1 MWVYQQTGTPAHL
14 PEAAQQL
21 PTGEAALLPQPQKT
35 LPPERSA
42 PEVPSP
48 LQRHNT
54 ETRQKTCWLLVCAF
68 LIGSGSAGVLLAL
81 RKAAAGLAAILPAKL
96 ARPVCCCRCTYC
108 GQPFRNGIS
117 YAGCGRDPSVPD
129 GLFRTWAGFDLFVYD
144 VLWAG
149 NRDAVCA
156 TAFRHGT
163 EKRNVASAACI
174 SACGSCFCRAVHAR
188 HRFSAGEQPDPRL
201 FLFAA
206 GPDREIV
213 RPHGFIRQYLLTL
226 TLFVPLCGISAALA
240 SIGSR
245 L

>member
-14 PEAAQQL
+14 PEAAQPL

-68 LIGSGSAGVLLAL
+68 LIGSGSAGVLLAFCQ
-81 RKAAAGLAAILPAKL
+81 KQ
-96 ARPVCCCRCTYC
+96 
-108 GQPFRNGIS
+108 QPDWLQYYLQSWR
-117 YAGCGRDPSVPD
+117 V
-129 GLFRTWAGFDLFVYD
+129 RTGAGFDLFVYD

-149 NRDAVCA
+149 KRDAVCA
-156 TAFRHGT
+156 AAFRHGT
-163 EKRNVASAACI
+163 EKGNVASAACI

-188 HRFSAGEQPDPRL
+188 HRFSAGKQPDPRL
-201 FLFAA
+201 FLF
-206 GPDREIV
+206 
-213 RPHGFIRQYLLTL
+213 
-226 TLFVPLCGISAALA
+226 C
-240 SIGSR
+240 SR
-245 L
+245 A

>member
-14 PEAAQQL
+14 PEAAQPL

-54 ETRQKTCWLLVCAF
+54 ETRQKTYWLLVCAF
-68 LIGSGSAGVLLAL
+68 LIGSGSAGVLLAFCEKQQPDWL
-81 RKAAAGLAAILPAKL
+81 QYYLQSWRGLFAAADAH
-96 ARPVCCCRCTYC
+96 
-108 GQPFRNGIS
+108 RNGIS

-129 GLFRTWAGFDLFVYD
+129 GLFRTGAGFDLFVYD

-149 NRDAVCA
+149 KRDAVCA
-156 TAFRHGT
+156 AAFRHGT
-163 EKRNVASAACI
+163 EKGNVASAACI

-201 FLFAA
+201 FLF
-206 GPDREIV
+206 
-213 RPHGFIRQYLLTL
+213 
-226 TLFVPLCGISAALA
+226 C
-240 SIGSR
+240 SR
-245 L
+245 A

>member
-68 LIGSGSAGVLLAL
+68 LIGSGSAGVLLAFCEKQQPDWL
-81 RKAAAGLAAILPAKL
+81 QYYLQSCLLYTSDAADDLI
-96 ARPVCCCRCTYC
+96 CRCTYC

-201 FLFAA
+201 FLF
-206 GPDREIV
+206 
-213 RPHGFIRQYLLTL
+213 
-226 TLFVPLCGISAALA
+226 C
-240 SIGSR
+240 SR
-245 L
+245 A

>member
-54 ETRQKTCWLLVCAF
+54 ETRQKTCWLLCLSDRLWLSWRA
-68 LIGSGSAGVLLAL
+68 SGFL

-96 ARPVCCCRCTYC
+96 ARPVCRCRCTYC
-108 GQPFRNGIS
+108 GQPFRSGIS

-129 GLFRTWAGFDLFVYD
+129 GLFRTGAGFDLFVYD

-149 NRDAVCA
+149 KRDAVCA
-156 TAFRHGT
+156 AAFRHGT
-163 EKRNVASAACI
+163 EKGNVASAACI

-201 FLFAA
+201 FLF
-206 GPDREIV
+206 
-213 RPHGFIRQYLLTL
+213 
-226 TLFVPLCGISAALA
+226 C
-240 SIGSR
+240 SR
-245 L
+245 A

>member
-14 PEAAQQL
+14 PEAAQPL

-68 LIGSGSAGVLLAL
+68 LIGSGSAGVLLAFCEKQQPDWL
-81 RKAAAGLAAILPAKL
+81 QYYLQSWRGLFAAADSHTAASLFGMEYLTLAAAATLLFLMGFSAL
-96 ARPVCCCRCTYC
+96 GPVLIFLFTMFY
-108 GQPFRNGIS
+108 GLGNG
-117 YAGCGRDPSVPD
+117 
-129 GLFRTWAGFDLFVYD
+129 TLFVQLLSD
-144 VLWAG
+144 
-149 NRDAVCA
+149 
-156 TAFRHGT
+156 TALKKG
-163 EKRNVASAACI
+163 NVASAACI

-201 FLFAA
+201 FLF
-206 GPDREIV
+206 
-213 RPHGFIRQYLLTL
+213 
-226 TLFVPLCGISAALA
+226 C
-240 SIGSR
+240 SR
-245 L
+245 A

>member
-14 PEAAQQL
+14 PEAAQPL

-48 LQRHNT
+48 LQRHHT

-68 LIGSGSAGVLLAL
+68 LIGSGSAGVILAFCEKQQPDWL
-81 RKAAAGLAAILPAKL
+81 QYYLQSWRGLFAAADAHTAASLFGMEYLTLAAA
-96 ARPVCCCRCTYC
+96 AT
-108 GQPFRNGIS
+108 
-117 YAGCGRDPSVPD
+117 
-129 GLFRTWAGFDLFVYD
+129 LFRTGAGFDLFVYD

-149 NRDAVCA
+149 KRDAVCA
-156 TAFRHGT
+156 AAFRHGT
-163 EKRNVASAACI
+163 EKGNVASAACI

-201 FLFAA
+201 FLF
-206 GPDREIV
+206 
-213 RPHGFIRQYLLTL
+213 
-226 TLFVPLCGISAALA
+226 
-240 SIGSR
+240 GSR
-245 L
+245 A

>member
-42 PEVPSP
+42 PEVPLP

-54 ETRQKTCWLLVCAF
+54 ETRQKTCWLLV
-68 LIGSGSAGVLLAL
+68 SGFL

-96 ARPVCCCRCTYC
+96 ARPVCRCRCTYC

-117 YAGCGRDPSVPD
+117 YACCGRDPSVPD
-129 GLFRTWAGFDLFVYD
+129 GLFRTGAGFDLFVYD

-149 NRDAVCA
+149 KRDAVCA
-156 TAFRHGT
+156 AAFRHGT

-201 FLFAA
+201 FLF
-206 GPDREIV
+206 
-213 RPHGFIRQYLLTL
+213 
-226 TLFVPLCGISAALA
+226 C
-240 SIGSR
+240 SR
-245 L
+245 A

>member
-14 PEAAQQL
+14 PEAAQPL

-54 ETRQKTCWLLVCAF
+54 ETRQKTYWLLVCAF
-68 LIGSGSAGVLLAL
+68 SDRLWLSWRASGFL

-96 ARPVCCCRCTYC
+96 ARPVCRCRCTYC

-129 GLFRTWAGFDLFVYD
+129 GLFRTGAGFDLFVYD

-149 NRDAVCA
+149 KRTLFVQLLSD
-156 TAFRHGT
+156 TALKKG
-163 EKRNVASAACI
+163 NVASAACI

-201 FLFAA
+201 FLFLQQ
-206 GPDREIV
+206 G
-213 RPHGFIRQYLLTL
+213 LT
-226 TLFVPLCGISAALA
+226 GRSSGHMDSSG
-240 SIGSR
+240 SIC
-245 L
+245 

>member
-14 PEAAQQL
+14 P
-21 PTGEAALLPQPQKT
+21 EAALLPQPQKT

-68 LIGSGSAGVLLAL
+68 LIGSGSAGVLLAFCE
-81 RKAAAGLAAILPAKL
+81 KQHGLAAILPAKL
-96 ARPVCCCRCTYC
+96 ARPVCRCRCTYC

-117 YAGCGRDPSVPD
+117 YAGCGHDPSVPD
-129 GLFRTWAGFDLFVYD
+129 GLFRAGAGFNLFVYD

-149 NRDAVCA
+149 KRDAVCA
-156 TAFRHGT
+156 AAFRHGA

-201 FLFAA
+201 FLF
-206 GPDREIV
+206 
-213 RPHGFIRQYLLTL
+213 
-226 TLFVPLCGISAALA
+226 C
-240 SIGSR
+240 SR
-245 L
+245 A

>member
-14 PEAAQQL
+14 PEAAQPL

-68 LIGSGSAGVLLAL
+68 LIGSGSAGVLLAFCEKQQPDWL
-81 RKAAAGLAAILPAKL
+81 QYYLQSWRGLFAAADTHTAASLFGMEYLTLAAATTLLFLMGFSAL
-96 ARPVCCCRCTYC
+96 GPVLIFLFMMFY
-108 GQPFRNGIS
+108 GLGNG
-117 YAGCGRDPSVPD
+117 
-129 GLFRTWAGFDLFVYD
+129 TLFVQLLSD
-144 VLWAG
+144 
-149 NRDAVCA
+149 
-156 TAFRHGT
+156 TALK
-163 EKRNVASAACI
+163 KRNVASAACI

-201 FLFAA
+201 FLF
-206 GPDREIV
+206 
-213 RPHGFIRQYLLTL
+213 
-226 TLFVPLCGISAALA
+226 C
-240 SIGSR
+240 SR
-245 L
+245 A

>member
-1 MWVYQQTGTPAHL
+1 MWVYQQTGMPAHL

-68 LIGSGSAGVLLAL
+68 LIGSGSAGVLLAFCE
-81 RKAAAGLAAILPAKL
+81 KQQPDWL

-117 YAGCGRDPSVPD
+117 YACCGRDPSVPD

-149 NRDAVCA
+149 KRDAVSA
-156 TAFRHGT
+156 AAFRHGT

-201 FLFAA
+201 FLF
-206 GPDREIV
+206 
-213 RPHGFIRQYLLTL
+213 
-226 TLFVPLCGISAALA
+226 C
-240 SIGSR
+240 SR
-245 L
+245 A

>member
-48 LQRHNT
+48 LQRHNP
-54 ETRQKTCWLLVCAF
+54 ADN
-68 LIGSGSAGVLLAL
+68 LLAARLCLSDRLWLSWRASGFL

-96 ARPVCCCRCTYC
+96 AWPVCRCRCTYC

-117 YAGCGRDPSVPD
+117 YAGCGRDSSVPD
-129 GLFRTWAGFDLFVYD
+129 GLFRTGAGFDLFVYD

-149 NRDAVCA
+149 KRDAVCA
-156 TAFRHGT
+156 AAFRHGT
-163 EKRNVASAACI
+163 EKGNVASAACI

-201 FLFAA
+201 FLF
-206 GPDREIV
+206 
-213 RPHGFIRQYLLTL
+213 
-226 TLFVPLCGISAALA
+226 C
-240 SIGSR
+240 SR
-245 L
+245 A

>member
-68 LIGSGSAGVLLAL
+68 LIGSGSAGVLLAFCEKQQPDWL
-81 RKAAAGLAAILPAKL
+81 QYYLQSWRGLFAAANAHTAASL
-96 ARPVCCCRCTYC
+96 
-108 GQPFRNGIS
+108 FRNGIS
-117 YAGCGRDPSVPD
+117 YAGCGRDSSVPD
-129 GLFRTWAGFDLFVYD
+129 GLFRTGAGFDLFVYD

-149 NRDAVCA
+149 KRDAVCA
-156 TAFRHGT
+156 AAFRHGT
-163 EKRNVASAACI
+163 EKGNVASAACI

-201 FLFAA
+201 FLF
-206 GPDREIV
+206 
-213 RPHGFIRQYLLTL
+213 
-226 TLFVPLCGISAALA
+226 C
-240 SIGSR
+240 SR
-245 L
+245 A

>member
-68 LIGSGSAGVLLAL
+68 LIGSGSAGVLLAFCEKQQPDWL
-81 RKAAAGLAAILPAKL
+81 QYYLQSWRGLFAAADEHTAASLFGMEYLTLAAAATLLFLMGFSAL
-96 ARPVCCCRCTYC
+96 GPVLIFLFTMFY
-108 GQPFRNGIS
+108 GLGNG
-117 YAGCGRDPSVPD
+117 
-129 GLFRTWAGFDLFVYD
+129 TLFVQLLSD
-144 VLWAG
+144 
-149 NRDAVCA
+149 
-156 TAFRHGT
+156 TAL
-163 EKRNVASAACI
+163 KRGNVASAACI

-201 FLFAA
+201 FLF
-206 GPDREIV
+206 
-213 RPHGFIRQYLLTL
+213 
-226 TLFVPLCGISAALA
+226 C
-240 SIGSR
+240 SR
-245 L
+245 A

>member
-14 PEAAQQL
+14 PEAAQPL

-68 LIGSGSAGVLLAL
+68 LIGSGSAGVLLAFCEKQQPDWL
-81 RKAAAGLAAILPAKL
+81 QYYLQSWRGLFAAADSHTAASLFGMEYLTLAAAATLLFLMGFSAL
-96 ARPVCCCRCTYC
+96 GPVLIFLFTMFY
-108 GQPFRNGIS
+108 GLGNG
-117 YAGCGRDPSVPD
+117 
-129 GLFRTWAGFDLFVYD
+129 TLFVQLLSD
-144 VLWAG
+144 
-149 NRDAVCA
+149 
-156 TAFRHGT
+156 TALKKG
-163 EKRNVASAACI
+163 NVASAACI

-201 FLFAA
+201 FLFLQQ
-206 GPDREIV
+206 G
-213 RPHGFIRQYLLTL
+213 LT
-226 TLFVPLCGISAALA
+226 GRSSGHMDSSG
-240 SIGSR
+240 SIC
-245 L
+245 